1 MCSFDPQIL
10 SSLLALC
17 SLTAEHKDHN
27 ASNWHYSRGFQ
38 VLTTGHADPCA
49 TMWGHQAYWSIVL
62 LRSNTQPNHE
72 FWATKTFVLGLLCS
86 PGHFRLWRGHHAQ
99 KCIAGTFSNLIS
111 SFLCSSMYLWLS
123 GAVCISVCPLLAA
136 VPCLTSCWDW
146 GKR

>member
-10 SSLLALC
+10 SSLSALC

-27 ASNWHYSRGFQ
+27 ASNWHYSSGFQ
-38 VLTTGHADPCA
+38 VLTGRADPCA

-136 VPCLTSCWDW
+136 VPCLTSRWDW